1 MLSTAIMHS
10 IKLAAGVGTLSS
22 CGIFTHYLCSVQSR
36 LHTYIHT
43 YIQDTFSAN
52 VTFGVNYSTSGTV

>member
-10 IKLAAGVGTLSS
+10 VKLAAGVGTLSS

-36 LHTYIHT
+36 LRT